1 MMMTA
6 SGVARLGSFGPN
18 EWLKCFWCDYWQRG
32 NMARLPGG
40 PLCNQC
46 FDWHVGQGGGPYRP
60 DAIDRAENHLAF
72 VLRPII
78 VRLTLPEEPVRLLA
92 EFLRSRWQP

>member
-1 MMMTA
+1 M
-6 SGVARLGSFGPN
+6 GSFGPN
-18 EWLKCFWCDYWQRG
+18 DWHECFWCGYWQRG
-32 NMARLPGG
+32 NIYLCDWLDG

-46 FDWHVGQGGGPYRP
+46 FDWHVDEGGGPYRP
-60 DAIDRAENHLAF
+60 DAIDRAEKHLSF